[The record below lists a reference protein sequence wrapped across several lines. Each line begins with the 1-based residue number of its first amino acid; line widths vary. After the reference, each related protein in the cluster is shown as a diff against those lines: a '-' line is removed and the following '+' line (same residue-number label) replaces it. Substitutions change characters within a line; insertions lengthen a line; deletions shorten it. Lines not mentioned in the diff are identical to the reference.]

1 VINNIEI
8 EIEMSKYTSKTGKVN
23 KSDEVI
29 YSFLSNFNNLKA
41 VIPADKVTDFE
52 ATEDTCKF
60 KVQGV
65 GQAGLKIIE
74 KEPSKL
80 IKITSDGKSPFSFFF
95 WIQIK
100 LIENEEKTTA
110 IRLTIDANLNPM
122 MKMMVGKHLQKGIDT
137 VVDQLV
143 VFFNEKMKDE

>member
-1 VINNIEI
+1 
-8 EIEMSKYTSKTGKVN
+8 MSKYTSKTGKIN
-23 KSDEVI
+23 KSDELI
-29 YSFLSNFNNLKA
+29 YNFLTDFNNLKS
-41 VIPADKVTDFE
+41 VIPSDKVSNFE

-60 KVQGV
+60 NIQGI

-74 KEPSKL
+74 KESYKL

-95 WIQIK
+95 WIQLK
-100 LIENEEKTTA
+100 PVDDSGNTTA

-137 VVDQLV
+137 IVDQLV
-143 VFFNEKMKDE
+143 VFFNEKVKAE

>member
-1 VINNIEI
+1 
-8 EIEMSKYTSKTGKVN
+8 MSKYTSKVGKVN
-23 KSDEVI
+23 RSDETI
-29 YSFLSNFNNLKA
+29 YNFLSDFNNLKA
-41 VIPADKVTDFE
+41 VVPADKVSDFE

-60 KVQGV
+60 NIQGV

-74 KEPSKL
+74 KDPCKL

-95 WIQIK
+95 WIQLK
-100 LIENEEKTTA
+100 PIEDDAQKTA

-137 VVDQLV
+137 IVDQVV
-143 VFFNEKMKDE
+143 VFFNEKVEE